1 MFTDIVA
8 ALPEG
13 YGYVLFDYN
22 DVYGTEVKL
31 TDFTEQVRRLRSII
45 AWVQKQQNVTDVHIL
60 AHSMGCI
67 VVALAKPDING
78 KVILLASPTSI
89 GARTREY
96 FTSKRGAKVD
106 GDNWVVPRQD
116 GTRTIIPLSFFDEFE
131 SVNVKEAL
139 RSFENERAFTMVAAT
154 DDEVLKDLDY
164 SVLSGS
170 VNVRFLSV
178 DGADHNFSGASRQK
192 LISIVEHELE

>member
-1 MFTDIVA
+1 MVSHNATSIAGIAVEYRLASRMVVFSHGFGTQRGSRGMFTDIVA

-131 SVNVKEAL
+131 SVNVK
-139 RSFENERAFTMVAAT
+139 
-154 DDEVLKDLDY
+154 
-164 SVLSGS
+164 
-170 VNVRFLSV
+170 
-178 DGADHNFSGASRQK
+178 
-192 LISIVEHELE
+192 